1 MAIMN
6 KKRFPCVLAWLLLC
20 CVPISM
26 FAEQRKYLNI
36 HLKSGSNVY
45 FLLTENPKITIDK
58 GILTVSTERFQLSNI
73 SKYTLDVNATD
84 IVLPEGMEKM
94 TYSLEGKV
102 AYVATS
108 KANEEVTLYSLDGKE
123 LPTHILSKDR
133 SGLTIDLSKY
143 QTGVYLLRIGSETL
157 QIVLP

>member
-1 MAIMN
+1 MN
-6 KKRFPCVLAWLLLC
+6 KKRYSYVLAWLLLC

-45 FLLTENPKITIDK
+45 FLLTENPKITIDE

-73 SKYTLDVNATD
+73 SKYTLDANAAD
-84 IVLPEGMEKM
+84 ISSSEGMEKM
-94 TYSLEGKV
+94 SYLLKGKV
-102 AYVATS
+102 AYIATS

-123 LPTHILSKDR
+123 LPTHILHKDR

-143 QTGVYLLRIGSETL
+143 QTGVYLLRIGSETI

>member
-1 MAIMN
+1 M
-6 KKRFPCVLAWLLLC
+6 KKKSFSYVLAWLLLC

-73 SKYTLDVNATD
+73 SKYTLDVNAAD
-84 IVLPEGMEKM
+84 ISSPEGIEKM
-94 TYSLEGKV
+94 NYSLEGKV
-102 AYVATS
+102 AYIATS
-108 KANEEVTLYSLDGKE
+108 KVDEAVNLYSLDGKE
-123 LPTHILSKDR
+123 LPIYIIYRDK
-133 SGLTIDLSKY
+133 SGLAVDLSMF

>member
-1 MAIMN
+1 M
-6 KKRFPCVLAWLLLC
+6 KRFSCALAWLLLC

-45 FLLTENPKITIDK
+45 FLLTENPKITINK

-73 SKYTLDVNATD
+73 SKYTLDVDANEIAS
-84 IVLPEGMEKM
+84 PGHSGKS
-94 TYSLEGKV
+94 TYTLEEKV

-108 KANEEVTLYSLDGKE
+108 KADEEVTLYSLDGKM
-123 LPTHILSKDR
+123 LPTHILYRDSN
-133 SGLTIDLSKY
+133 GLAVDLSRY

>member
-1 MAIMN
+1 M
-6 KKRFPCVLAWLLLC
+6 KRFSYFLVWLFLC
-20 CVPISM
+20 CVPISI

-45 FLLTENPKITIDK
+45 FLLTENPKITISK

-73 SKYTLDVNATD
+73 SKYTLDVNAAD
-84 IVLPEGMEKM
+84 ISSPEGAAKLS
-94 TYSLEGKV
+94 YSLEGKV
-102 AYVATS
+102 AYIATS
-108 KANEEVTLYSLDGKE
+108 KADEAVSLYSLDGKE
-123 LPTHILSKDR
+123 LPTHIIHRDN
-133 SGLTIDLSKY
+133 SGLAVDLSRY

>member
-1 MAIMN
+1 MN

-123 LPTHILSKDR
+123 LPTHILYKDR
-133 SGLTIDLSKY
+133 SGLTVDLSKY
-143 QTGVYLLRIGSETL
+143 QTGVYLLRIGGETL

>member
-1 MAIMN
+1 MN
-6 KKRFPCVLAWLLLC
+6 KKRFSYVLAWLLLC

-45 FLLTENPKITIDK
+45 FLLAENPKIAINK

-73 SKYTLDVNATD
+73 SKYTLDVNAAD
-84 IVLPEGMEKM
+84 ISSPEGVDKLS
-94 TYSLEGKV
+94 YSLEGKV
-102 AYVATS
+102 AYIATS
-108 KANEEVTLYSLDGKE
+108 KADEAVNLYSLDGKE
-123 LPTHILSKDR
+123 LPIHIIYRDK
-133 SGLTIDLSKY
+133 SGLAIDLSRF
-143 QTGVYLLRIGSETL
+143 QTGVYLLRVGSETL